1 MTITAENPAASTADD
16 DASDARRAEIQQLL
30 DRMKAEGD
38 ALLEGA
44 NKTLDPDDAVSQGVA
59 ALDVFE
65 KLSVWGKAINQQV
78 GSDGSSALDLDEL
91 HATIVK
97 QNPQAFIVTT
107 PYKATRG
114 IHQWTCTDTLVELR
128 GATPRKLEMFKPV
141 PAGDKTWSDYFAGA
155 GGSSSGIRMVP
166 GALVKLA
173 VNHWPLAIE
182 THNYNHP
189 DTDHD
194 QASLARTDPS
204 RYPRTMFAWF
214 SPECT
219 YWSVARGDKCDYDM
233 ESGQLALDLMDEEDD
248 SPEARDAKWRSR
260 MLMRDVVRFSRH
272 HQYEAVIV
280 ENVPDIL
287 KWAAMGLWLAEMAA
301 EGYKHKIITL
311 NSAFAGALGQSAPQ
325 LRDRVYVVFWK
336 ARHRT
341 PNFRKWLSPKAYCPS
356 CGEIVESLYNP
367 KPGPRRPMRYGPR
380 AQYTYRCPKKMCAG
394 TAVQPMVRPA
404 YSAIDFSLPT
414 QRIGDRKRPLAA
426 KTYNRVKDGVE
437 KFWGPLITPAGGS
450 RNNTAYPAS
459 QPMRTQMTREN
470 EALVMPMEGRG
481 PVSSIKPVSEPFRT
495 ATGRHQDALVMP
507 YYGRSGAVPA
517 SQPLGTQM
525 ASAHH
530 ALLAP
535 ESFLAP
541 LRNNG
546 NPEPTTRPMRTFA
559 AGGYHHA
566 LVMRN
571 NSGGAEM
578 TTPAGD
584 PMRTLTTA
592 GHQSLIEQ
600 EPSDDS
606 VLFSY
611 DTGLM
616 RPLAEPLPAQTT
628 VEGDAVVSSGGR
640 RFVSVDD
647 CYLRMLAIEEIR
659 AGMAFADGYVLLGKS
674 KRNRVKML
682 GNAVTPNAARD
693 LAAMVMEAV
702 TGDEI
707 PLFETDKLLLP

>member
-1 MTITAENPAASTADD
+1 MTITAENPAASTDD
-16 DASDARRAEIQQLL
+16 DATASDVRRAEIQQLL
-30 DRMKAEGD
+30 DRMQQEGKD
-38 ALLEGA
+38 LLDGA
-44 NKTLDPDDAVSQGVA
+44 NRTLDPADATAQGVA

-65 KLSVWGKAINQQV
+65 KLAVWGKAINQKV
-78 GSDGSSALDLDEL
+78 GSDGSNALDLDEL

-114 IHQWTCTDTLVELR
+114 IHQWTCTDTLIELR
-128 GATPRKLEMFKPV
+128 GATPRQLEMFKPV
-141 PAGDKTWSDYFAGA
+141 PTGDKTWSDYFAGA

-166 GALVKLA
+166 GSIVKLA

-219 YWSVARGDKCDYDM
+219 YWSVARGDKCDYDTNS
-233 ESGQLALDLMDEEDD
+233 EQLALDLMDEEDE
-248 SPEARDAKWRSR
+248 SPEAKEAKWRSR
-260 MLMRDVVRFSRH
+260 MLMRDVVRFSRY

-287 KWAAMGLWLAEMAA
+287 KWAAMDLWLAEMAA
-301 EGYKHKIITL
+301 EGYRHKIITL

-356 CGEIVESLYNP
+356 CGDVVESIYNP
-367 KPGPRRPMRYGPR
+367 KPGPRRPMRFGPR
-380 AQYTYRCPKKMCAG
+380 AQYTYRCPKKVCAG

-404 YSAIDFSLPT
+404 YSAIDFNLPS
-414 QRIGDRKRPLAA
+414 QRIGARKRPLAA
-426 KTYNRVKDGVE
+426 KTYNRVKEGVE
-437 KFWGPLITPAGGS
+437 RYWGPLITPCGGS
-450 RNNTAYPAS
+450 RNDTAYPAAG
-459 QPMRTQMTREN
+459 PLRTQMTRET

-481 PVSSIKPVSEPFRT
+481 PVSSIKSVGDPFRT
-495 ATGRHQDALVMP
+495 STGRHQDALLEP
-507 YYGRSGAVPA
+507 
-517 SQPLGTQM
+517 
-525 ASAHH
+525 
-530 ALLAP
+530 P
-535 ESFLAP
+535 ESMLVA

-546 NPEPTTRPMRTFA
+546 SPEPTTRPMRTFA

-571 NSGGAEM
+571 NTGGAEM

-584 PMRTLTTA
+584 PMRTLTTL
-592 GHQSLIEQ
+592 GSQSLIEQ
-600 EPSDDS
+600 EPSDASD

-628 VEGDAVVSSGGR
+628 VEGDALVSTGGR
-640 RFVSVDD
+640 RFVNVDD